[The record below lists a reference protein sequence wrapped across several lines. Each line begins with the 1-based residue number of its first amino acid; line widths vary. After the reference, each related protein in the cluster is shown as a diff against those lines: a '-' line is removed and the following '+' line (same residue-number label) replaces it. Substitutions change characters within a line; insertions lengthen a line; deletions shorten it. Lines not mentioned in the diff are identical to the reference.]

1 LEDMDSHRGHRH
13 RRNPSKHSILA
24 NIPDLMN
31 KESAPKAFR
40 FPRASSKTREVPIV
54 DKEGEYEGKEN
65 LGERKSARPEKRVTW
80 SKDLLQV
87 RSISP
92 RQKHIQQHRLASP
105 RSSRI
110 NNTII
115 APPSST
121 SSSSN
126 SSSSSSY
133 PSFASSFPSHFSSPS
148 SSSSISNNLGTPR
161 GLVGPPGTD
170 CGHFLCQR
178 VGRGSCQIEDSQSS
192 SGGSQAQPWHGAG
205 SQGTSTSQAHNS
217 YGTSNPSYGTGH
229 NPADVLPCSP
239 QLKTVVWRSV
249 PINRTG
255 LSLDFRQSNVV

>member
-1 LEDMDSHRGHRH
+1 MDPQRHRH

-54 DKEGEYEGKEN
+54 EKEAEYEGKEN
-65 LGERKSARPEKRVTW
+65 FGERKSARPEKRVTW

-92 RQKHIQQHRLASP
+92 RQKQIQHRMASP

-110 NNTII
+110 NTTISS
-115 APPSST
+115 PST

-126 SSSSSSY
+126 SSSSPSY
-133 PSFASSFPSHFSSPS
+133 PSFASSFPSNFSSPS
-148 SSSSISNNLGTPR
+148 SHSSSISNNLGTPR
-161 GLVGPPGTD
+161 GLGPMGTD

-205 SQGTSTSQAHNS
+205 GQSTSTSQAHSS
-217 YGTSNPSYGTGH
+217 YGTGNPSYGTGQ
-229 NPADVLPCSP
+229 NPTDVLPCSP

-255 LSLDFRQSNVV
+255 LSL

>member
-1 LEDMDSHRGHRH
+1 MDPQRHRH

-54 DKEGEYEGKEN
+54 EKEAEYEGKEN
-65 LGERKSARPEKRVTW
+65 FGERKSARPEKRVTW

-92 RQKHIQQHRLASP
+92 RQKQIQHRMASP

-110 NNTII
+110 NTTISS
-115 APPSST
+115 PST
-121 SSSSN
+121 SSS
-126 SSSSSSY
+126 
-133 PSFASSFPSHFSSPS
+133 
-148 SSSSISNNLGTPR
+148 SNNLGTPR
-161 GLVGPPGTD
+161 GLGPMGTD

-205 SQGTSTSQAHNS
+205 GQSTSTSQAHSS
-217 YGTSNPSYGTGH
+217 YGTGNPSYGTSLNQAHHSYGTSQVQAH
-229 NPADVLPCSP
+229 QSYGTGQNPTDVLPCSP